1 MAYVADALQGQSA
14 RDWAWQQLALLPAT
28 RERRNS
34 DAQRHQGLMRLL
46 ADDADDSV
54 PLLRVLLRSP
64 SWPLLIARLQDG
76 ELRGLAQSVFTRLAG
91 SSVVG
96 FAEPA
101 DDTSMAASSVAPSSG
116 TSATPA
122 MFDAAPSWLRATV
135 QAART
140 VLRTRWALRLGCLL
154 AQPSLAQ
161 RGALAVDA
169 QLSAWSATAAGNR
182 PEAVPA
188 DTADTADTEHAP
200 APAPAQGL
208 VTKTAAAAATTSTPR
223 APLPAAQA
231 APASADTRGRTEHG
245 GLLFLVPV
253 LPLCGALALLQDAAV
268 WRAGSLPQALHRLA
282 LQLGPQAQDDAAA
295 LAFCG
300 LLPDSPPPRHLQTTA
315 AQDAALDCAQRLI
328 LDHLAERVPDWR
340 GPALLTRLV
349 RRAAVVSGD
358 PGWID
363 IRFELRNVSLELRR
377 AALDLDPGFVPW
389 LGVVLRF
396 RYE

>member
-1 MAYVADALQGQSA
+1 M
-14 RDWAWQQLALLPAT
+14 
-28 RERRNS
+28 
-34 DAQRHQGLMRLL
+34 
-46 ADDADDSV
+46 
-54 PLLRVLLRSP
+54 
-64 SWPLLIARLQDG
+64 
-76 ELRGLAQSVFTRLAG
+76 
-91 SSVVG
+91 
-96 FAEPA
+96 
-101 DDTSMAASSVAPSSG
+101 
-116 TSATPA
+116 
-122 MFDAAPSWLRATV
+122 
-135 QAART
+135 
-140 VLRTRWALRLGCLL
+140 
-154 AQPSLAQ
+154 
-161 RGALAVDA
+161 
-169 QLSAWSATAAGNR
+169 
-182 PEAVPA
+182 
-188 DTADTADTEHAP
+188 
-200 APAPAQGL
+200 
-208 VTKTAAAAATTSTPR
+208 TKTAAAAATTSTPR

-268 WRAGSLPQALHRLA
+268 WSAASLPQALHRLA

-300 LLPDSPPPRHLQTTA
+300 LLPDSPPPRPLQTTA
-315 AQDAALDCAQRLI
+315 AQDAALEGAQRLI

-363 IRFELRNVSLELRR
+363 IRFELRKVSLELRR